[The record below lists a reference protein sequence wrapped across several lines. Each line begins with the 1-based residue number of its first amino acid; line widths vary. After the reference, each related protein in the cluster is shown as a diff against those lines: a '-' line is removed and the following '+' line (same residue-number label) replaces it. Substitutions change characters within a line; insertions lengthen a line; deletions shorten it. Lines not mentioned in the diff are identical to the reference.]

1 MKKILVS
8 LICAVLLVTMCAPAL
23 ADGYDETVTFS
34 VGSLSVTAGDNFEDA
49 LYDHINEM
57 FNFKM
62 EIWPMNWD
70 NYHELPRIW
79 MNSGDSPDTFVW
91 DFNYTDYLNWID
103 QGLIEPLPDDYEERY
118 PNLAKTIS
126 TTSLTDFLKS
136 KADGK
141 LYCMP
146 HVQFRDPPS
155 DPLFSNHVL
164 TYRKDWAEK
173 VGVTVG
179 ETITLDELFALAKKF
194 VEEDPGENGEG
205 NTIGLT
211 IRTEFLNI
219 MVMSMFNKNF
229 DDFYLNGDTYAWGPM
244 DEATLEGLTYLK
256 AQYDAGLID
265 KDFYTYSG
273 NDYYDKFNSG
283 KAGMMF
289 GTGHGNEQ
297 NTIRIDFQVTNPD
310 LNADEALGTAV
321 VVAND
326 GLWRGNEEPNY
337 WTVSLFKKGIDPK
350 VMDRILSIQDYLA
363 SDEGYRFVRMGIE
376 GKDYQIVD
384 GKFEALREK
393 DPATGIAVD
402 IMNVY
407 PSQRVWVFMSVLDDQ
422 WGMVN
427 PELPEYIRTRVE
439 NAFKIK
445 GAKNDY
451 KVYDWEAELFTGPF
465 SDKFAVDFGENIVPD
480 LITREGDLRANWEKF
495 KADNQAMVDR
505 VIAEMNEGILGVK

>member
-1 MKKILVS
+1 MKRTLAT
-8 LICAVLLVTMCAPAL
+8 LFCAVLIAALCVTAL
-23 ADGYDETVTFS
+23 AEGYDKTITFS
-34 VGSLSVTAGDNFEDA
+34 DGCLMVTAGDNFYDE

-62 EIWPMNWD
+62 DIWPMNWD

-79 MNSGDSPDTFVW
+79 MNSDEAPDIFVW
-91 DFNYTDYLNWID
+91 DFNFTDYLSWID
-103 QGLIEPLPDDYEERY
+103 QGLIEPLPEDYAEKY
-118 PNLAKTIS
+118 PNLAKAIS
-126 TTSLTDFLKS
+126 KTSLTEFLKE
-136 KADGK
+136 KAGGR
-141 LYCMP
+141 LYCVP

-155 DPLFSNHVL
+155 NPLFPNHVL
-164 TYRKDWAEK
+164 HYRKDWADK

-179 ETITLDELFALAKKF
+179 DTITLDELFDLAKKF
-194 VEEDPGENGEG
+194 VEEDPGENGPG

-219 MVMSMFNKNF
+219 MVMNMFNKNF

-244 DEATLEGLTYLK
+244 DEATFEGLEYLK
-256 AQYDAGLID
+256 KQYDAGLID
-265 KDFYTYSG
+265 RDFYTYSG

-310 LNADEALGTAV
+310 LNVDDVLGTAV
-321 VVAND
+321 VVGND
-326 GLWRGNEEPNY
+326 GVWRGSEEPNY
-337 WTVSLFKKGIDPK
+337 WTVTLFKAGIDPE
-350 VMDRILSIQDYLA
+350 VMDRILAIQDYLC

-376 GKDYQIVD
+376 GKDYVWNGDVI
-384 GKFEALREK
+384 EPLREK
-393 DPATGIAVD
+393 DPETGIAVD

-422 WGMVN
+422 WGMIN

-445 GAKNDY
+445 AANNDY
-451 KVYDWEAELFTGPF
+451 KAYDWDAELFTGPY
-465 SDKFAVDFGENIVPD
+465 SDKFSVDFGENIVPD
-480 LITREGDLRANWEKF
+480 LITKDGDLRANWEAF
-495 KADNQAMVDR
+495 KAENQDMVER
-505 VIAEMNEGILGVK
+505 VIAEMNAGILGK